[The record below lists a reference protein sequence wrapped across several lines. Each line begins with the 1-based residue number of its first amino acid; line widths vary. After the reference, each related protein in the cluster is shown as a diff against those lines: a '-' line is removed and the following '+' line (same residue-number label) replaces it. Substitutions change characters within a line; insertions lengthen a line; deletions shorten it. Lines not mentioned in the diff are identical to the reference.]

1 MNKTNLQELLPL
13 GSIVTL
19 KKGTKKIM
27 ICGRIQEE
35 ATTKKIYDYAAFYY
49 PEGILNPHELFLFQ
63 HEDVEFVYF
72 VGMQDSEEFSFRD
85 FLIGKLKEKGML
97 ET

>member
-27 ICGRIQEE
+27 ICGRICLLY
-35 ATTKKIYDYAAFYY
+35 TS
-49 PEGILNPHELFLFQ
+49 PSP
-63 HEDVEFVYF
+63 
-72 VGMQDSEEFSFRD
+72 RD
-85 FLIGKLKEKGML
+85 A
-97 ET
+97 

>member
-19 KKGTKKIM
+19 KKGTKKI
-27 ICGRIQEE
+27 
-35 ATTKKIYDYAAFYY
+35 YDYAACYY

>member
-27 ICGRIQEE
+27 ISKGKPPR
-35 ATTKKIYDYAAFYY
+35 KKFMIMRHVTIRKVF
-49 PEGILNPHELFLFQ
+49 
-63 HEDVEFVYF
+63 
-72 VGMQDSEEFSFRD
+72 
-85 FLIGKLKEKGML
+85 
-97 ET
+97 